1 MKKILITGASGF
13 IGSFI
18 VEEALRRGLE
28 TWAAVRPTSSL
39 RYLQDDRVHLLT
51 LDLQDPARL
60 MDQLRP
66 HRFDYI
72 VHAAGATK
80 CQDPADFFRVNCDG
94 TRHLFQ
100 AVRAL
105 AMPVERIVFL
115 SSLSVFGAIH
125 ETQPYTP
132 ITEADQPRPNTCY
145 GRSKLEAEQV
155 ALESG
160 LPVVILRPTGVYG
173 PREHD
178 YFMMAKSIKGHT
190 DFAVGFQQQD
200 ITFVYVKDVVAAV
213 FLALTR
219 GAVGRAYFL
228 TDGAV
233 YQSAAFSDLIHEA
246 LGRPWWI
253 RVTAPIWVL
262 RLVCGAGEWYGR
274 RTGQLIALNK
284 DKFNILRQRNWQCDI
299 EPARRELGFQPQY
312 DLRRGVEE
320 TIRWYQDHKWL

>member
-39 RYLQDDRVHLLT
+39 RYLQDARVHLLT

-80 CQDPADFFRVNCDG
+80 CQDPADFFRVNRDG

-105 AMPVERIVFL
+105 SMPVERIVFL

-219 GAVGRAYFL
+219 DTYADASEWEVKAKDL
-228 TDGAV
+228 
-233 YQSAAFSDLIHEA
+233 AARFIKNFTKYTSNEA
-246 LGRPWWI
+246 GKK
-253 RVTAPIWVL
+253 
-262 RLVCGAGEWYGR
+262 LVAAGP
-274 RTGQLIALNK
+274 QL
-284 DKFNILRQRNWQCDI
+284 
-299 EPARRELGFQPQY
+299 
-312 DLRRGVEE
+312 
-320 TIRWYQDHKWL
+320 

>member
-39 RYLQDDRVHLLT
+39 RYLQDARVHLLT

-80 CQDPADFFRVNCDG
+80 CQDPADFFRVNRDG

-219 GAVGRAYFL
+219 GTVGRAYFL

-246 LGRPWWI
+246 LGARGGSASRPPSGCCAWS
-253 RVTAPIWVL
+253 V
-262 RLVCGAGEWYGR
+262 
-274 RTGQLIALNK
+274 
-284 DKFNILRQRNWQCDI
+284 
-299 EPARRELGFQPQY
+299 ARASGMVDARAS
-312 DLRRGVEE
+312 
-320 TIRWYQDHKWL
+320 